1 MSRCVRRPR
10 PPLRADLARL
20 RSLDH
25 LRTHFALRLQPG
37 YGKNCRLRSAAPPH
51 CLPVLQP
58 AALEP
63 GGGFTF
69 VNTAVVFVNTV
80 YICKRIQSYAS
91 VYICAASPP
100 PIPSVL
106 FFRRRS
112 RLFLSLS
119 ANPCSN
125 TGSGFPSKTLI
136 NHYQTVRYTPFEVL
150 QPQTPKMS
158 VRFFRF
164 YVIKH
169 TPTTWYSV

>member
-1 MSRCVRRPR
+1 MVGREAGRLRFASSFAIARLPSSGKKSAPVSRCVRRPR

-58 AALEP
+58 AALVP

-69 VNTAVVFVNTV
+69 VNTSDTFVNTV
-80 YICKRIQSYAS
+80 YICKRIQSYMS

-100 PIPSVL
+100 PESGVL
-106 FFRRRS
+106 FFRWRGHLS
-112 RLFLSLS
+112 R
-119 ANPCSN
+119 A
-125 TGSGFPSKTLI
+125 
-136 NHYQTVRYTPFEVL
+136 PFGKPV
-150 QPQTPKMS
+150 
-158 VRFFRF
+158 
-164 YVIKH
+164 
-169 TPTTWYSV
+169 

>member
-1 MSRCVRRPR
+1 MGARRRAAGGRLSQVVGREAGRLRFASSFAIARLPSPGKKSAPVSRYVRRPR
-10 PPLRADLARL
+10 PPLCADLARL

-58 AALEP
+58 AALVP

-69 VNTAVVFVNTV
+69 VNTLYTFVNSV
-80 YICKRIQSYAS
+80 YICERIQLYTS

-100 PIPSVL
+100 PECSVL

-112 RLFLSLS
+112 RR
-119 ANPCSN
+119 PC
-125 TGSGFPSKTLI
+125 
-136 NHYQTVRYTPFEVL
+136 VPFGKPV
-150 QPQTPKMS
+150 
-158 VRFFRF
+158 
-164 YVIKH
+164 
-169 TPTTWYSV
+169 